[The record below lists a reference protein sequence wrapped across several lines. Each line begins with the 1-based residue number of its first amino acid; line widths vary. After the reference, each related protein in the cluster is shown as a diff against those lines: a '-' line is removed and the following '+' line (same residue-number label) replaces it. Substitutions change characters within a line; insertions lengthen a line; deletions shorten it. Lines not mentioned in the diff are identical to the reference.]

1 MMVKREKILKCLLN
15 TFNWNLPSI
24 FTRFQL
30 FSIFVP
36 DNVGSWPSRNSTFQS
51 YFGSFIHSHGLL
63 CGIILFKSGCL
74 CKWRTKI
81 LNFYLKNF
89 KRMYVPQIVIIFSHV
104 ILYKTNSIF
113 GGSRQSQ
120 ITLLK
125 RWRVLP
131 KKLNLMSLVFP
142 IITLIIHATH

>member
-15 TFNWNLPSI
+15 TFNWNLPFI

-63 CGIILFKSGCL
+63 CGIILFKSGYL
-74 CKWRTKI
+74 CKWRTKY
-81 LNFYLKNF
+81 LKLLFEKLQKNVRTSNFY
-89 KRMYVPQIVIIFSHV
+89 VFSHV

>member
-24 FTRFQL
+24 FTRYQL

-74 CKWRTKI
+74 CKWRTKYLKLLFEKLQKNVRI
-81 LNFYLKNF
+81 SNFY
-89 KRMYVPQIVIIFSHV
+89 VFSHV